1 MTESTTTP
9 GETEALLRRLLDE
22 RDIRE
27 VITRFARASDRND
40 LDQVASCYHDGAVDA
55 HGHYNG
61 DVPGFLEYCRM
72 FLAKVTSITHFVG
85 QSTIELDGD
94 GAWAETY
101 CLCLIRMPGEG
112 PAVPVDRVANIRYV
126 DLFER
131 RDGVWGI
138 THRKVIHHPGRVDP
152 VTQDATFAAEAFLPR
167 LGRDDPSY
175 DRRPES
181 FLP

>member
-1 MTESTTTP
+1 MTESATAP
-9 GETEALLRRLLDE
+9 SGTEALLRQLLDE

-40 LDQVASCYHDGAVDA
+40 LDLIETCYHPGAVDA

-61 DVPGFLEYCRM
+61 DVPGFVEYCRQ

-94 GAWAETY
+94 AAWAETY
-101 CLCLIRMPGEG
+101 CLCLIRMPDGDQ
-112 PAVPVDRVANIRYV
+112 AVDRLANIRYV
-126 DLFER
+126 DLFAR
-131 RDGVWGI
+131 RDGEWRI
-138 THRKVIHHPGRVDP
+138 AHRKVVHHPGRVDP
-152 VTQDATFAAEAFLPR
+152 VDIDATFAPAAMLARMDRE
-167 LGRDDPSY
+167 DPSF

>member
-1 MTESTTTP
+1 MTERTTTP
-9 GETEALLRRLLDE
+9 AETEALLRQLLDE
-22 RDIRE
+22 REIRS

-40 LDQVASCYHDGAVDA
+40 LDLIASCYHPDAVDA

-61 DVPGFLEYCRM
+61 DVPGFVEYCRR

-94 GAWAETY
+94 EAWVETY
-101 CLCLIRMPGEG
+101 CLCLIRMPGDD
-112 PAVPVDRVANIRYV
+112 PAVPVDRLANIRYV
-126 DLFER
+126 DLFAR
-131 RDGVWGI
+131 RDGAWRI
-138 THRKVIHHPGRVDP
+138 ARRKVIHHPGRVDL
-152 VTQDATFAAEAFLPR
+152 VTQDATFAAEAFLPT
-167 LGRDDPSY
+167 LDRDDPSY